1 MIMKIVNKI
10 IGKVGVDKVLH
21 FAFGGWIGAKFN
33 ETGIV
38 LAAVI
43 GILFVGF
50 VSIIK
55 ERLDSKFDWKDIA
68 AAIFGAVLELVS
80 WYLIKLM
87 M

>member
-1 MIMKIVNKI
+1 MKIVNKI
-10 IGKVGVDKVLH
+10 IDRFGVDKVLH

-68 AAIFGAVLELVS
+68 AAILGAVLELVS
-80 WYLIKLM
+80 WYIIKIIM
-87 M
+87 

>member
-1 MIMKIVNKI
+1 MTMKIVNKI

-68 AAIFGAVLELVS
+68 AAILGAVLEFVS
-80 WYLIKLM
+80 WYLITII
-87 M
+87 

>member
-1 MIMKIVNKI
+1 MKIVNKI
-10 IGKVGVDKVLH
+10 IDRFGVDKVLH

-43 GILFVGF
+43 GILFVGI

-55 ERLDSKFDWKDIA
+55 ERLDSKFDWKDIVA
-68 AAIFGAVLELVS
+68 AMLGGLLELVS
-80 WYLIKLM
+80 WYLIKII
-87 M
+87 

>member
-21 FAFGGWIGAKFN
+21 FAFGGWITAKFC
-33 ETGIV
+33 ESGI
-38 LAAVI
+38 LLLAVI
-43 GILFVGF
+43 GILFCGI
-50 VSIIK
+50 VSITK
-55 ERLDSKFDWKDIA
+55 ERLDEKFDWKDIVA
-68 AAIFGAVLELVS
+68 AMMGALLELVS

>member
-1 MIMKIVNKI
+1 MKIVNKI
-10 IGKVGVDKVLH
+10 IDRFGVDKVLH

-43 GILFVGF
+43 GILFVGI

-55 ERLDSKFDWKDIA
+55 ERLDGKFDWKDIA
-68 AAIFGAVLELVS
+68 AAMLGGLLELVS
-80 WYLIKLM
+80 WYLIKII
-87 M
+87 

>member
-68 AAIFGAVLELVS
+68 AAILGAVLEFVS
-80 WYLIKLM
+80 WYIIKIIM
-87 M
+87 

>member
-10 IGKVGVDKVLH
+10 IGKVGVDNVLH

-68 AAIFGAVLELVS
+68 AAMLGAVLELVS

>member
-1 MIMKIVNKI
+1 MKIVNKI
-10 IGKVGVDKVLH
+10 IDRFGVDKVLH

-68 AAIFGAVLELVS
+68 AAILGAVLEFVS
-80 WYLIKLM
+80 WYIIKIVM
-87 M
+87 

>member
-68 AAIFGAVLELVS
+68 AAILGAVLEFVS
-80 WYLIKLM
+80 WYLITII
-87 M
+87 

>member
-1 MIMKIVNKI
+1 MIMKFVDKI
-10 IGKVGVDKVLH
+10 FEKVGVDKVLH
-21 FAFGGWIGAKFN
+21 FVVGGWITAKFC
-33 ETGIV
+33 ESGI
-38 LAAVI
+38 LLLAVI

-68 AAIFGAVLELVS
+68 AAMLGAVLELVS

>member
-1 MIMKIVNKI
+1 METRMINKI

-43 GILFVGF
+43 GILFVCF
-50 VSIIK
+50 ISIVK
-55 ERLDSKFDWKDIA
+55 ERLDSKYDWKDIA
-68 AAIFGAVLELVS
+68 AAMMGALLELVT
-80 WYLIKLM
+80 WYLIKIVM
-87 M
+87 